1 MKDMLSIVRSTRKV
15 LLLLLCLA
23 SFCFVFAPQMTR
35 AADSQPGAFDGPA
48 ELPRVRIET
57 SMRSTPAPGKVIR
70 VRAGQDLGEALEKA
84 SCGDTVELQAGATFG
99 KVVLPAKKCDDSH
112 WIIIRT
118 STLDTKL
125 PAEGTRM
132 LPCYAGVTS
141 LPGRPEFHCPSNE
154 NLLAKIQFEGKGGSG
169 PIVFASGANHYR
181 LIGLEVT
188 RAVSSAVVYNLIG
201 PDNAPAD
208 HLIFDRMY
216 IHGTPQNETVRGVML
231 AHIRYA
237 AVVDSYLSD
246 FHCVAKTGGCT
257 DSQAV
262 AGGAGDDPMGPFK
275 IVNNFLEAAA
285 ESIELGG
292 SAATATPMDIEI
304 RRNHMFKP
312 LIWMPGQPGFVGGVD
327 GGAFIVKNLFE
338 LKNAVRV
345 LFEGNVLENTWGG
358 FSQAGFAVLL
368 GPKNQGIRGS
378 NVCPSCQV
386 TDITIRYSTISH
398 VGGGFQIGNGLSATG
413 GAPKDGGRYS
423 IHDVTVDDIQP
434 EFFSG
439 RGLFAQISTAP
450 GTTEVPPLHDVSI
463 DHVTAFAP
471 RVLLNIGG
479 PVTGTKMHNISI
491 TNSIFLGPQRIV
503 TSTGGGAERNCS
515 SGPVSKSLDL
525 VLQSCFSSYNF
536 QNNVIIGG
544 GGGGLPKGNSTPVK
558 SGDVGFVNAKD
569 FNGGEYRLAATS
581 KFKRSAGDGRDV
593 GADIDAIERTISG
606 VR

>member
-1 MKDMLSIVRSTRKV
+1 MKHMHLIVGLRRQ
-15 LLLLLCLA
+15 LLTILLCLA
-23 SFCFVFAPQMTR
+23 SFCVWSGAQR
-35 AADSQPGAFDGPA
+35 ASAAGSQSDAFDGPA

-57 SMRSTPAPGKVIR
+57 STRSTPAPGKVIR
-70 VRAGQDLGEALEKA
+70 VSAGQDLGDALEKA

-99 KVVLPAKKCDDSH
+99 KVQLPAKKCDDAH

-118 STLDTKL
+118 STPDAKL
-125 PAEGTRM
+125 PPEGTRM
-132 LPCYAGVTS
+132 LPCYAGVAS

-154 NLLAKIQFEGKGGSG
+154 NVLAKIEFEGKGGSG
-169 PIVFASGANHYR
+169 PIVFAAGANHYR

-188 RAVSSAVVYNLIG
+188 RAVSPAVVYNLIG
-201 PDNAPAD
+201 PANEPAD

-231 AHIRYA
+231 AHIRYG
-237 AVVDSYLSD
+237 AVIDSYLSD

-262 AGGAGDDPMGPFK
+262 AGGSGDDPMGPFK

-327 GGAFIVKNLFE
+327 GGPFIVKNLFE
-338 LKNAVRV
+338 LKNAQRV

-368 GPKNQGIRGS
+368 GPKNQAIGPR

-386 TDITIRYSTISH
+386 TDVTIRYCTISH
-398 VGGGFQIGNGLSATG
+398 VGAGFQIGNGLSGNG

-434 EFFSG
+434 EVFNG
-439 RGLFAQISTAP
+439 RGLFAQISTAA
-450 GTTEVPPLHDVSI
+450 GTTEVPALHDVSI

-479 PVTGTKMHNISI
+479 PVTGTKMNHISI
-491 TNSIFLGPQRIV
+491 TNSIFLGAQKTV
-503 TSTGGGAERNCS
+503 TSTGGGPDRNCS
-515 SGPVSKSLDL
+515 AGPASRSLDL
-525 VLQSCFSSYNF
+525 VLQSCFSSSNF
-536 QNNVIIGG
+536 HNNVIIGG
-544 GGGGLPKGNSTPVK
+544 GGSGWPKGNSTPGK
-558 SGDVGFVNAKD
+558 PADVGFVNAKD
-569 FNGGEYRLAATS
+569 FNGGEYRLAASS
-581 KFKRSAGDGRDV
+581 KFKRSASDGRDA
-593 GADIDAIERTISG
+593 GADIDAIEHAISG